1 MGAVTVKVDASGAL
15 VVPKETLEALGIPDG
30 GHVRLAAEDPGQ
42 QAAAVGPGTVAELRA
57 LLRPWRR
64 PTGSVVEDLLL
75 ERRLEAALEEFDTE
89 EARRLRAAFAAV
101 RD

>member
-15 VVPKETLEALGIPDG
+15 VVTKETLEALGIPDG
-30 GHVRLAAEDPGQ
+30 GQLRLTTEEAGQ
-42 QAAAVGPGTVAELRA
+42 RVGTVGPDTVTELRA

-64 PTGSVVEDLLL
+64 PVGSVIEDLLL
-75 ERRLEAALEEFDTE
+75 ERRLEAALEEFDIAQ
-89 EARRLRAAFAAV
+89 ARRLRAAFAAV